1 MDENINVVN
10 ENEDVAT
17 NDEANDTQDNELK
30 EKLSDAVEK
39 LRTQAMLLGAQVIC
53 SVILQKIEAFQKQP
67 GKRTMND
74 YKRLTKDIE
83 QYCRTGVSRKVNDD
97 GTTSEREESE
107 GVVQD

>member
-39 LRTQAMLLGAQVIC
+39 LRTQAMLLGARAMTVTIANM
-53 SVILQKIEAFQKQP
+53 IDGDMNKP
-67 GKRTMND
+67 GKSTMAD
-74 YKRLTKDIE
+74 MRRLVKKVRDFCQKAIDHPIE
-83 QYCRTGVSRKVNDD
+83 QPKFGDEEENND
-97 GTTSEREESE
+97 E
-107 GVVQD
+107 

>member
-39 LRTQAMLLGAQVIC
+39 LRTQAILLGARAMTVTIANM
-53 SVILQKIEAFQKQP
+53 IDGDMNKP
-67 GKRTMND
+67 GKRTMADMRRLVKKVRDFCQKAIDHPVEQPKFGDEEENND
-74 YKRLTKDIE
+74 E
-83 QYCRTGVSRKVNDD
+83 QS
-97 GTTSEREESE
+97 
-107 GVVQD
+107 